1 MFIKMPP
8 KLKSDA
14 MRLVPLGGLGEVG
27 RNMMTVEYKGK
38 ILILDCGVLFPR
50 DEEPGVDLILPDF
63 SYLVDHLHSIEAVV
77 ISHGHEDHIGALPYL
92 LEMREDIPIIGS
104 QFSLALVK
112 NKLKQFNLKGNLR
125 VVKEK
130 QTYKAGDFDLEFIS
144 ANHSIPD
151 ALCIYVKTDAGS
163 VLFTG
168 DIKLDQTPLDKRITD
183 INHLA
188 EISKKGVDLF
198 LVDST
203 NAEVPGTI
211 PTESAIAPSLDI
223 IFHKAKGKIVVA
235 SFASHVHR
243 VQQIIDTAKEYGR
256 KVCLVGFSMIKT
268 MTLAAELGYLKIPK
282 NTIVELNNLDKLPD
296 DKVVLMCTGSQG
308 EPMAAL
314 SRISRGDHTKIKVK
328 TGDAIIFAS
337 SLIPGN
343 EKSIS
348 QVIND
353 LTVLG
358 VDVFHNKNAH
368 VHVSGHAAQTELLYL
383 YNTVRPK
390 NVLPVHGEPRHLA
403 ANSRLAEKVGIK
415 SVKSALNGAVIDLQ
429 NGRVKQVGQV
439 RNDYIYVDGRAVGE
453 IDEADLQTRKILA
466 SEGFITCS
474 VVIDSKNKVIVAGPE
489 ITVKGVAEDLSVFD
503 EVKGRLVKELNIA
516 LSQNILQTS
525 KLSKITRRTLGAF
538 IFHKLKRAP
547 IIVPIVNLIK

>member
-1 MFIKMPP
+1 MFIKIPP
-8 KLKSDA
+8 KLKPDT

-27 RNMMTVEYKGK
+27 RNMMTLEYKGK
-38 ILILDCGVLFPR
+38 ILVLDCGVLFPR

-63 SYLVDHLHSIEAVV
+63 SYLVDRLHNIEAVV

-92 LEMREDIPIIGS
+92 LEMRDDIPIIGS
-104 QFSLALVK
+104 QFSLALIK
-112 NKLKQFNLKGNLR
+112 NKLKQFNLKGNLK

-130 QTYKAGDFDLEFIS
+130 QTYKAGDFSLEFIS

-151 ALCIYVKTDAGS
+151 ALCIYAKTSAGS

-211 PTESAIAPSLDI
+211 PTESSIAPSLDL

-243 VQQIIDTAKEYGR
+243 VQQIIDTARDYGR

-268 MTLAAELGYLKIPK
+268 MNLAAELGYLKIPK
-282 NTIVELNNLDKLPD
+282 NTIVELNALDKFPD
-296 DKVVLMCTGSQG
+296 DKIVLMCTGSQG

-328 TGDAIIFAS
+328 KNDTIIFAS

-353 LTVLG
+353 LTLLG
-358 VDVFHNKNAH
+358 VDVFHSKNAN

-403 ANSRLAEKVGIK
+403 ANSRLAGKAGIR
-415 SVKSALNGAVIDLQ
+415 SISSALNGAVIDLK
-429 NGRVKQVGQV
+429 NGYAKKTGQIK
-439 RNDYIYVDGRAVGE
+439 NDYIYVDGRAVGE

-474 VVIDSKNKVIVAGPE
+474 VVIDAKNKIIVADPE

-503 EVKGRLVKELNIA
+503 EVKKSLIKEINSV
-516 LSQNILQTS
+516 LSQNVLETS
-525 KLSKITRRTLGAF
+525 KLSKVVRRTLGSF
-538 IFHKLKRAP
+538 IFHKLKRSP
-547 IIVPIVNLIK
+547 VIVPIVNLIK